1 MRFIRILLI
10 VLAVLAVLAFG
21 AARYLLGRTPVPEKS
36 DYALDL
42 TEIRRL
48 AASLPGDLPV
58 RVNHQQV
65 GVGSLPKGAVFAGE
79 SLREQHPMSHGA
91 YQVVYPDKT
100 FVMIDSA
107 FGADMMHM
115 VSPGAPFDDGAF
127 AVLLHGL
134 AAAKMIVIT
143 HEHPDHIGGIALY
156 NNPRDLVG
164 RLLLTREQIE
174 NTAMMTAV
182 KMSDTLLKALT
193 PLEYEKYY
201 ALAPGMV
208 LVKAPGHTPGSQL
221 VYVKLASG
229 KELLLV
235 GDVAWHMDQLR
246 KLWYRPR
253 LVTDYYIH
261 ENRDQVL
268 NEFRTLH
275 DLGASEPALQIVV
288 SHDVDQRGELI
299 QSGLL
304 GDHFQF

>member
-1 MRFIRILLI
+1 MRFIRVLLI
-10 VLAVLAVLAFG
+10 VLLVLAGLAFG

-42 TEIRRL
+42 GELRRL
-48 AASLPGDLPV
+48 ATSIPGDLPE

-65 GVGSLPKGAVFAGE
+65 GVASLPKGAVFGGE
-79 SLREQHPMSHGA
+79 SLREQHSMSHGA
-91 YQVVYPDKT
+91 YQVLYPDKT

-107 FGADMMHM
+107 FSADMMHVM
-115 VSPGAPFDDGAF
+115 SPNAPFDSAAF

-134 AAAKMIVIT
+134 AAAKTIVIT

-164 RLLLTREQIE
+164 RLVLTKEQLG
-174 NTAMMTAV
+174 NSAMMAAV
-182 KMSDTLLKALT
+182 KMPESLQKALM

-229 KELLLV
+229 KELLFI

-246 KLWYRPR
+246 ELWYRPR
-253 LVTDYYIH
+253 LVTDYFIH

-275 DLGASEPALQIVV
+275 DLGASEPGVQIVV
-288 SHDVDQRGELI
+288 SHDLDQRGELI
-299 QSGLL
+299 KAGLL
-304 GDHFQF
+304 GDRFQF